1 MLVKNYPRSVKLL
14 NHIDVLRV
22 KRSAFDVKLLL
33 ALSVRRLTL
42 SFCWRYA
49 YLGTFESI

>member
-33 ALSVRRLTL
+33 ALSIR
-42 SFCWRYA
+42 RYA